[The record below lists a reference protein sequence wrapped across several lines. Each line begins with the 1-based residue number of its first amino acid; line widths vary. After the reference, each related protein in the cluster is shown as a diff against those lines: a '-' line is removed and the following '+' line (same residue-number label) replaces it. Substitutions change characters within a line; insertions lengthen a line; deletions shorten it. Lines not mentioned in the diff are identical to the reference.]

1 MASARPSHRPSSL
14 RSTTTSEAGSI
25 EPIQEEVVSNDG
37 QISAATMPTPT
48 ESSPLLPPHR
58 HRSSHLLPPPSSSK
72 SRSKTICNS
81 ILVLLAIFTFAITT
95 SIVLKNLLGEFD
107 DPPSSTDPSL
117 PTNPPPGSDP
127 RGRRHPAVLAT
138 GRKAGVATENELC
151 SKIGMDVLLDK
162 GTAADAAVA
171 STFCVG
177 VLNMFSS
184 GIGGGGF
191 MIVRDPTPC
200 FGKGGKSNS
209 GCVEHTTIDFRETA
223 PAAANKTMYVGRV
236 PKAQFGGLAVGVPGE
251 LRGLQELHKR
261 YGRLSWKRLVEP
273 SVELAKS
280 ARVSK
285 ELARRLAYFGGF
297 MKDDA
302 VWRDIFI
309 DESTGEV
316 KKEGDTFHR
325 TAYAKT
331 LQKIADH
338 GPDVFY
344 TGAIAQ
350 AMVDTTQAHGGILT
364 MQDLHDYKVVVRPAL
379 EGSWLGKKVFTT
391 HAPTSGP
398 ILLSVLNILSLVPD
412 FTSVGQITSLN
423 MHRFVEALKFGFG
436 QRTELADPSFMSGA
450 DLDRISQIP
459 TLSEAL
465 SIVPNITDDKT
476 HPLDYY
482 HPKFDIIDD
491 HGTMHLSIVDQ
502 NGMAIAVTST
512 VNLIFGSRVMDPS
525 TGIILNDEMDDT
537 STPGVPNA
545 FGLAPSPFNY
555 PEAGKRPLSST
566 CPTIVESAEGEVEL
580 VLGGS
585 GGSRIFSS
593 VLQTIFNFYL
603 WGMDLSQAIEAPR
616 LHHQLLPTQLSVE
629 TGYSDKVLSGLLG
642 RGHEVSWIDIDL
654 GIAEVQAVAVEGQGK
669 RWQKVWAA
677 SDSRKGGVAV
687 AV

>member
-1 MASARPSHRPSSL
+1 MTALRSAHRPSSL
-14 RSTTTSEAGSI
+14 RSTANSEAGSI

-37 QISAATMPTPT
+37 QISAAATPDT
-48 ESSPLLPPHR
+48 ETSALLPSHR
-58 HRSSHLLPPPSSSK
+58 HRTQLLAPPSSHK
-72 SRSKTICNS
+72 SRSRTIWNS
-81 ILVLLAIFTFAITT
+81 ILVLLAIFTFAVTI
-95 SIVLKNLLGEFD
+95 SIVLKNLLGEFN
-107 DPPSSTDPSL
+107 DPEDPSL
-117 PTNPPPGSDP
+117 PIDPPGTDP

-138 GRKAGVATENELC
+138 GRKAGVATENEIC
-151 SKIGMDVLLDK
+151 SRIGMDILLAK
-162 GTAADAAVA
+162 GTAVDAAVA

-191 MIVRDPTPC
+191 MIVRDPSAC
-200 FGKGGKSNS
+200 SAKGAKQPD
-209 GCVEHTTIDFRETA
+209 CIEHTTIDFRETA

-251 LRGLQELHKR
+251 LRGLQEAHKR
-261 YGRLSWKRLVEP
+261 YGRLAWKRLVQP

-280 ARVSK
+280 ATVSK
-285 ELARRLAYFGGF
+285 ELERRLSFFGGF
-297 MKDDA
+297 IYDEP
-302 VWRDIFI
+302 VWREIFV
-309 DESTGEV
+309 DDNTGQL
-316 KKEGDTFHR
+316 KREGDTFHR
-325 TAYAKT
+325 PAYAQT
-331 LQKIADH
+331 LQSIADH

-344 TGAIAQ
+344 SGAIAESL
-350 AMVDTTQAHGGILT
+350 VRTTQAHGGILT
-364 MQDLHDYKVVVRPAL
+364 LQDLHDYKVIVRPAL
-379 EGSWLGKKVFTT
+379 QGSWLGKKVYTT

-398 ILLSVLNILSLVPD
+398 ILLSILNMLSLIPD
-412 FTSVGQITSLN
+412 FTSIGQVTSLN
-423 MHRFVEALKFGFG
+423 MHRFIEALKFGFG
-436 QRTELADPSFMSGA
+436 QRTELADPAFMSSAG
-450 DLDRISQIP
+450 LERMSQIP
-459 TLSEAL
+459 TMSEAL
-465 SIVPNITDDKT
+465 AIVPNVTDDRT

-502 NGMAIAVTST
+502 HGMAIALTST
-512 VNLIFGSRVMDPS
+512 VNLIFGSRVMDRS
-525 TGIILNDEMDDT
+525 TGVILNDEMDDT

-545 FGLAPSPFNY
+545 FGLAPSPYNY
-555 PEAGKRPLSST
+555 PEAHKRPLSST
-566 CPTIVESAEGEVEL
+566 CPTIIESASGQVEL

-603 WGMDLSQAIEAPR
+603 WGMDLSQSIEAPR

-629 TGYSDKVLSGLLG
+629 TGYSEKVLSGLLG

-654 GIAEVQAVAVEGQGK
+654 GIAEVQAVAVQAEGK
-669 RWQKVWAA
+669 RWKRVWAA